1 MANSESFEVAY
12 TRLSE
17 RQKAVKYINR
27 IFGTDIEV
35 DFRNM
40 TYNLDHNNSD
50 VGGDQDD
57 LDAGQVGTSESDT
70 DLSV

>member
-27 IFGTDIEV
+27 IFGTDIKV
-35 DFRNM
+35 DFRNL
-40 TYNLDHNNSD
+40 TYNKRDI
-50 VGGDQDD
+50 GGDQSD
-57 LDAGQVGTSESDT
+57 LDAEQVGPSEPDT
-70 DLSV
+70 CLSV